1 MEIFRTLGRG
11 SKTHFTGQHE
21 VLLSGIVCVTLNQKA
36 PQPKFVEITHN
47 STEKKTALY
56 IHKTRMKKRTEAAID
71 LTQSTVFVE
80 YDKANVV
87 GIVNRENRIYTLK
100 LDKDK
105 EELERF
111 LAQWRSVL
119 TVSQH
124 PDDMFS
130 VITVSGSDRGSVIL
144 ITAHDTEPAIVF
156 KHLSGREKNKEYR
169 LAQFIKVDKLTAYE
183 VSLEALSGESY
194 HFITKRP
201 DALIR
206 KLESRQ
212 VAEDLSQSLPTKSHD
227 NNTDQYASRQG
238 YTPAFMSAREVAH
251 VPVDYLSMNDLNTR
265 QQPAQ
270 PPPRPNVRPPAPMP
284 YSRTPV
290 DPSQPSPERPPERP
304 PPPSPVPPRRPAPRV
319 QSGPDYS
326 FPTSTGGRIPT
337 PDYIPMDH
345 PSSGFETQDDY
356 LCMDQMTIKTDP
368 DYLIM
373 DKGYQDPLIADY
385 LTMDD
390 IDMDQNR
397 QKFDD
402 YPTNDRPT
410 DSNIAFDDDDDI
422 YFDPSL
428 APPPVPVRLDN
439 KPPTPPPPPRTENS
453 SYLSAEVEIKPRPDT
468 SPSRHPPPP
477 SRDPPSRDP
486 LTRDPP
492 TRDPPTRDPPSRDPP
507 TRDPPTRDPPSRDP
521 PTRDPPSRDPPTP
534 ARDPLA
540 PSRDPPTLQTP
551 SRPVRRVSEQ
561 PHHLPRPRSNYLDD
575 CSVTV
580 SPVEPALPPRTDR
593 DQLRPK
599 VIKVEKKGKKKKGDK
614 KAQRPRS
621 AIVYPSEVSLSDV
634 RTAATNNVY
643 FPQGPIR
650 SPLPQRGG
658 FGEGPS
664 PPPLAPRR
672 M

>member
-453 SYLSAEVEIKPRPDT
+453 SYLSGEDDRDHISHTEVIELMKKLRERGSRRSVNYPSPRRTCCEVQLRTRNTVSESGRAPAIR
-468 SPSRHPPPP
+468 RHSELPP
-477 SRDPPSRDP
+477 STIWHQANIPNF
-486 LTRDPP
+486 
-492 TRDPPTRDPPSRDPP
+492 
-507 TRDPPTRDPPSRDP
+507 
-521 PTRDPPSRDPPTP
+521 
-534 ARDPLA
+534 
-540 PSRDPPTLQTP
+540 
-551 SRPVRRVSEQ
+551 
-561 PHHLPRPRSNYLDD
+561 LP
-575 CSVTV
+575 
-580 SPVEPALPPRTDR
+580 
-593 DQLRPK
+593 
-599 VIKVEKKGKKKKGDK
+599 
-614 KAQRPRS
+614 
-621 AIVYPSEVSLSDV
+621 
-634 RTAATNNVY
+634 
-643 FPQGPIR
+643 
-650 SPLPQRGG
+650 
-658 FGEGPS
+658 PS
-664 PPPLAPRR
+664 PPPTDY
-672 M
+672 